1 MRATTD
7 SLKAKAAAAA
17 IATAV
22 VALAASGGSF
32 WALTLN
38 HNETLL
44 RDRAGVEEGAR

>member
-1 MRATTD
+1 MKATTEN
-7 SLKAKAAAAA
+7 LKAKAAAAA

-32 WALTLN
+32 WALSMN

-44 RDRAGVEEGAR
+44 RDRS

>member
-1 MRATTD
+1 MKATTD
-7 SLKAKAAAAA
+7 NLKAKAAAAA

-32 WALTLN
+32 WAMSMN

-44 RDRAGVEEGAR
+44 RDRS

>member
-1 MRATTD
+1 MKATTD
-7 SLKAKAAAAA
+7 NLKTKAAAAA

-32 WALTLN
+32 WALSLN

-44 RDRAGVEEGAR
+44 RGRAGAEEETA